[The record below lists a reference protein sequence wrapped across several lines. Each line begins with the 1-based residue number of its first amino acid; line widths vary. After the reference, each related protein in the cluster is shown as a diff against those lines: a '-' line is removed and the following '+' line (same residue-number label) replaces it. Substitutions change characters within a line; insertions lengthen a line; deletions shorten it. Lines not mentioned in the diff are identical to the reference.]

1 MKYEESVHRLD
12 EILKALN
19 NPSTPLDD
27 AIVLFDEG
35 QKICKTI
42 EKTLS
47 EIESKIAEV
56 TKDGTEKP
64 IS

>member
-19 NPSTPLDD
+19 NPNTPLDD
-27 AIVLFDEG
+27 AIALFDEG

-56 TKDGTEKP
+56 TKDGTEKQ